1 MKYDLREQ
9 KSKFNKEVLKE
20 NMNISDIRAVN
31 IKINGII
38 RDFEIVILPNE
49 HAKARVTDE
58 VPHLEYSEKDLFK
71 LTEINAMYV
80 CDDSISFSGKCQE
93 CSIKRDSI
101 QKVDILNTKI
111 KSAAVTRHI
120 Y

>member
-49 HAKARVTDE
+49 HAKARVTYE

-71 LTEINAMYV
+71 LTEINAMCVMIVFYFRANV
-80 CDDSISFSGKCQE
+80 RNVRLREIPYRKW
-93 CSIKRDSI
+93 
-101 QKVDILNTKI
+101 
-111 KSAAVTRHI
+111 I